1 MAGSRGGVKAPACE
15 RAEAMPIIQ
24 HPMSIAR
31 AQVGMAPPLD
41 RSALLARYSDVRRTT
56 ERLCRPL
63 SVEDHVIQATPD
75 VSPTKWHLAHVSWFF
90 ETFLLAPHLP
100 DYAPVDPAYRV
111 LFNSYYNGVG
121 PQFSRPDR
129 GNLSRPSVAEILA
142 YRAWVD
148 RGMAALLRDGDEARL
163 AAAAPLIELGLN
175 HEQQHQELI
184 LTDIKYNLAV
194 NPLHPAYHAVPLP
207 GGAATR
213 PLGWR
218 EHAGG
223 LQPIGHDG
231 AGFAFDN
238 EAPRHT
244 VYLRPFGLADR
255 PVTSGEYLEFLDAG
269 GYRDATPW
277 LSEGWRTV
285 RERGWQAPLYWERV
299 DGAWWTQTLSGF
311 LPLDLH
317 APVTHVSY
325 YEADAYARWRGARLP
340 TEQEWEHAAADA
352 PVRGNFQDDG
362 VFHPLPAP
370 PGDGAATQMFGDV
383 WEWTQSAYAPYPGY
397 RPAPGAV
404 GEYNGKFMVSQMV
417 LRGGSCVTPRS
428 HIRASY
434 RNFFPPDARW
444 QFSGIRLADDA

>member
-1 MAGSRGGVKAPACE
+1 
-15 RAEAMPIIQ
+15 
-24 HPMSIAR
+24 MSIAPVQT
-31 AQVGMAPPLD
+31 ATATSLD
-41 RSALLARYSDVRRTT
+41 RQALLARYEEVRQTT

-63 SVEDHVIQATPD
+63 CPEDHVVQAMPD

-90 ETFLLAPHLP
+90 ETFLLAPNLP
-100 DYAPVDPAYRV
+100 GYTPLNPAYRV

-121 PQFSRPDR
+121 PQFARPDR
-129 GNLSRPSVAEILA
+129 GHLSRPTVAEVQV

-148 RGMAALLRDGDEARL
+148 QGMAALLEHGDAARL
-163 AAAAPLIELGLN
+163 AALAPLLELGLN

-194 NPLHPAYHAVPLP
+194 NPLHPAYHAIAP
-207 GGAATR
+207 ARAMATR

-218 EHAGG
+218 EFAGG
-223 LQPIGHDG
+223 LQAIGHDG
-231 AGFAFDN
+231 VGFAFDN
-238 EAPRHT
+238 EWPRHT
-244 VYLRPFGLADR
+244 VFLRPFRLGDR
-255 PVTSGEYLEFLDAG
+255 LVTNGEYLEFIEAG

-285 RERGWQAPLYWERV
+285 QERAWQAPLYWEHV

-311 LPLDLH
+311 LPLDPH
-317 APVTHVSY
+317 GPVTHVSY

-340 TEQEWEHAAADA
+340 SEPEWEHAAADA
-352 PVRGNFQDDG
+352 PVRGNFQDTG
-362 VFHPLPAP
+362 VFHPLPA
-370 PGDGAATQMFGDV
+370 AAEGGLGQIFGDA

-397 RPAPGAV
+397 RPPPGAV

-417 LRGGSCVTPRS
+417 LRGGSCVTPQS
-428 HIRASY
+428 HMRVSY

>member
-1 MAGSRGGVKAPACE
+1 MAVRAGRVKTATCRHAQC
-15 RAEAMPIIQ
+15 MSIIR
-24 HPMSIAR
+24 HPMSIAP
-31 AQVGMAPPLD
+31 AQTATASRLD
-41 RSALLARYSDVRRTT
+41 RPALLARYQDVRRTT

-63 SVEDHVIQATPD
+63 GPEDHVIQAMPD

-100 DYAPVDPAYRV
+100 GYAPRDPAYRV

-129 GNLSRPSVAEILA
+129 GHLSRPTVAEVLD
-142 YRAWVD
+142 YRVWVN
-148 RGMAALLRDGDEARL
+148 RGMAALIEQLDEARL
-163 AAAAPLIELGLN
+163 EALVPLLELGLN

-194 NPLHPAYHAVPLP
+194 NPLHPAYHAIAPP
-207 GGAATR
+207 SIGATA
-213 PLGWR
+213 PLGWT

-223 LQPIGHDG
+223 LAAIGHDG
-231 AGFAFDN
+231 VGFAFDN
-238 EAPRHT
+238 EGPRHT
-244 VYLRPFGLADR
+244 VYLRPFRLADR
-255 PVTSGEYLEFLDAG
+255 PITNREFLEFVDAG
-269 GYRDATPW
+269 GYRDAAPW

-285 RERGWQAPLYWERV
+285 QERGWCAPLYWERV
-299 DGAWWTQTLSGF
+299 DSSWFMQTLSGF

-325 YEADAYARWRGARLP
+325 FEADAYARWRGRRLP
-340 TEQEWEHAAADA
+340 TEQEWEHAATAL

-362 VFHPLPAP
+362 LFHPQPASS
-370 PGDGAATQMFGDV
+370 GDDGPRQMFGDV

-397 RPAPGAV
+397 RPVPGAV